1 MHNADMRAVDDLE
14 INRVLEYY
22 VILGA
27 SSGVVQAY
35 RVRPMHDNRLMA
47 MEIRIRCGGSL
58 GDL

>member
-1 MHNADMRAVDDLE
+1 MRAVDDLE

-27 SSGVVQAY
+27 SIGVVQAY